1 MLAHLT
7 APCTVLLA
15 TFLSGLSGKVK
26 YMMFSG
32 GNALFT
38 DVAKIALAKRP
49 QQAFCVENLS
59 LLIFPR
65 KLSGLTD
72 RNISQRH
79 KRYIGAKPKGLM

>member
-32 GNALFT
+32 ENALFT

-49 QQAFCVENLS
+49 QQALTVENLS
-59 LLIFPR
+59 FLILQPFRAQPPEHI
-65 KLSGLTD
+65 T
-72 RNISQRH
+72 
-79 KRYIGAKPKGLM
+79 AT